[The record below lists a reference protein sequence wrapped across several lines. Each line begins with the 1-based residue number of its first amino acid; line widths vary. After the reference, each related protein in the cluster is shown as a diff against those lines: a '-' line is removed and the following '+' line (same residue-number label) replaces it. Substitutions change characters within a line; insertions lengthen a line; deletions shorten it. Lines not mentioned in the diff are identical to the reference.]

1 MKKVL
6 KCVPS
11 RFAKIIN
18 LGQKLGQSINFH
30 SLYTNMRLRNMLRIC
45 LVFWKSE
52 PQYAYKRYAYKK
64 TTCTIHDRY
73 LSLTL
78 CIIRTTGKLSSKTV
92 VHLEKLDKQ

>member
-30 SLYTNMRLRNMLRIC
+30 SLYTKMRLRNMLKIC
-45 LVFWKSE
+45 LVFCKSE

-64 TTCTIHDRY
+64 KHVYQNEETISFGWIPY
-73 LSLTL
+73 TL
-78 CIIRTTGKLSSKTV
+78 YP
-92 VHLEKLDKQ
+92 